1 MGDGCWIK
9 TKTLA
14 VFPDV
19 TAEIFYVTPVVKLN
33 DSPGNRGSADSKSG
47 TGLGFFSI

>member
-1 MGDGCWIK
+1 MGDGCCIK
-9 TKTLA
+9 MKPLA
-14 VFPDV
+14 MFPDV
-19 TAEIFYVTPVVKLN
+19 MAEIFHLTPVVKLN